1 MRTGGRP
8 LRWKHLGLLGEK
20 CLRAGEGNMGSVE
33 EDRNR
38 KREAAVLFAN
48 AIKRRRGIALFFFP
62 HHQLPLSHSG
72 FLTFIC
78 LPCPL
83 SAVSFRLEG
92 QSSFGRE
99 HFFLRNTSVFLEGKE
114 RVWKEKKTAG
124 TQKTRNRPK
133 TKRGFMNTS
142 IFHAQLLSSQWADV
156 PINGASTLISVRPY

>member
-1 MRTGGRP
+1 MNRRAASEVET
-8 LRWKHLGLLGEK
+8 LHLGRLREK
-20 CLRAGEGNMGSVE
+20 CLRAGEGNMGTVK

-38 KREAAVLFAN
+38 KREAAVVFAN
-48 AIKRRRGIALFFFP
+48 AIKRRRGIALFFF

-99 HFFLRNTSVFLEGKE
+99 HFFLRNMSVFLEGKE

-124 TQKTRNRPK
+124 TQKPRNRPK

-142 IFHAQLLSSQWADV
+142 IFHAQLLFSQWADV
-156 PINGASTLISVRPY
+156 PINSTSTVISVMPY